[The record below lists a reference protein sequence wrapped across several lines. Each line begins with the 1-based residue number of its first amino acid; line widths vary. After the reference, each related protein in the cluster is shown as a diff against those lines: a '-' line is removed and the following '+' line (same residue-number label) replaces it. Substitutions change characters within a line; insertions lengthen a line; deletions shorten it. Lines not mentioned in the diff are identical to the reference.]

1 MATSLHRQLREY
13 YVSDATRHEVAL
25 EGYRIDAI
33 DEAGRL
39 IEIQCASLA
48 AIRDKIRR
56 LLKLQH
62 PVTVVKPLAAV
73 RRVTTINVAD
83 GSIQR
88 SRRSPSKQTAAH
100 IFLELVHFGVFPS
113 PNLQLDVLLTEQEE
127 LRLPPTARSSWRKRY
142 HVHDRRL
149 VSVQQRLILETP
161 RDLWN
166 LLQLPADFPPVFST
180 AQLAEACAIPRWL
193 AQKAAWCF
201 RQMQFLEVAGKQG
214 NSLLYRRPVGNR
226 RRRRA
231 A

>member
-1 MATSLHRQLREY
+1 MEVCGLATSLHRQLREY

-127 LRLPPTARSSWRKRY
+127 LRLPPTVQFMAKTLSRSRPPFG
-142 HVHDRRL
+142 
-149 VSVQQRLILETP
+149 QRTAASDSGNTSRSLESAAVTSGFS
-161 RDLWN
+161 
-166 LLQLPADFPPVFST
+166 AGVFHSS
-180 AQLAEACAIPRWL
+180 
-193 AQKAAWCF
+193 
-201 RQMQFLEVAGKQG
+201 AG
-214 NSLLYRRPVGNR
+214 
-226 RRRRA
+226 
-231 A
+231 